1 MSVIDHGPGIPKS
14 EREKVFERFHR
25 VIGTGQEGSGLGL
38 AIVMEIAQLHQA
50 NVEIAD
56 EPRKKG
62 LNIQV
67 SFAEMKQLKS

>member
-1 MSVIDHGPGIPKS
+1 
-14 EREKVFERFHR
+14 
-25 VIGTGQEGSGLGL
+25 LGL
-38 AIVMEIAQLHQA
+38 SIVMEIAQLHQA

-67 SFAEMKQLKS
+67 SFAEARDLKS